1 MGQIGIDWHFSRK
14 ELAEQLFNVFK
25 AGFYRQAIFAPRRM
39 GKTEFVEM
47 DFVPYLA
54 SQEIPAIYIDMWR
67 NKDAPHEEVLRV
79 LTQALSESDDQKT
92 FWEKYKGK
100 LKLSVSVPHVGQIGA
115 ELESASK
122 PRVASANELSR
133 IADCFDELVKRFDG
147 KVAFLFDEIQHL
159 ATSDNFLPLSF
170 AIRSAF
176 ERHRKVPAV
185 FTGSSRHG
193 LFKLFSDHKSPF
205 FGASDTLTLPSM
217 GKEFVEHLGNCYTK
231 VTVKKMDIEAATKAF
246 ELVSCNPAIMMA
258 IMQKMIFSNSNDIQ
272 KMTQDALS
280 DFKVDEHCEM
290 MWNKLTPVE
299 RDVYSAIIRDERLF
313 SRKEQTPAQV
323 NANQRAVNSLCEKG
337 FLFKA
342 GHGDYQPEHQF
353 FEKWVID
360 HKLERPEPP
369 TLELLASDVK
379 TSRSRKLF
387 ETITKDHEGDG
398 DGSGGG
404 VAGGPP

>member
-14 ELAEQLFNVFK
+14 ELAGQLFKVFK

-39 GKTEFVEM
+39 GKTEFIEM
-47 DFVPYLA
+47 DFIPYLA
-54 SQEIPAIYIDMWR
+54 AQGIPAIYVDMWR

-79 LTQALSESDDQKT
+79 LTQALAESDNQKT

-100 LKLSVSVPHVGQIGA
+100 LKLSVSVPSIGQIGA

-122 PRVASANELSR
+122 PRAASANELSR
-133 IADCFDELVKRFDG
+133 IADCFDELIKRFDG
-147 KVAFLFDEIQHL
+147 KIVFMFDEIQHL

-176 ERHRKVPAV
+176 ERHRQVPAV

-217 GKEFVEHLGNCYTK
+217 GREFIEHLGDCYFK
-231 VTVKKMDIEAATKAF
+231 VTSKKMDVEAAVQAF
-246 ELVSCNPAIMMA
+246 ELVSNNPAITMA
-258 IMQKMIFSNSNDIQ
+258 IMQKMIFSNSSDIP
-272 KMTQDALS
+272 KMTRDALS
-280 DFKVDEHCEM
+280 DFKVDEHCEL

-299 RDVYSAIIRDERLF
+299 RAVYAAVIRNERLF
-313 SRKEQTPAQV
+313 SRKEQKPAQV

-353 FEKWVID
+353 FEKWVVD
-360 HKLERPEPP
+360 HKLGQPEAPS
-369 TLELLASDVK
+369 LEMLEMDK
-379 TSRSRKLF
+379 PSRSRKL
-387 ETITKDHEGDG
+387 
-398 DGSGGG
+398 
-404 VAGGPP
+404 V